1 MAESLFGNIK
11 RMQKTLSLVLLV
23 GACVVSGCATWLT
36 TTVKPPVQVTIGA
49 FTHAVAPPNANGW
62 WDWSAF
68 QVAVTNISKSPVWVY
83 EYLAHWQTDMQSYRA
98 FVRKDASSSWN
109 DGSLRGRLGDEMIE
123 LAPGAGLVFMGDVS
137 HAYIG
142 QQIKVEVLVHT
153 SLNKSKVIVPSNEAV
168 IDK

>member
-1 MAESLFGNIK
+1 MLVFLGVLACQPSFAQDTN
-11 RMQKTLSLVLLV
+11 KTTAS
-23 GACVVSGCATWLT
+23 
-36 TTVKPPVQVTIGA
+36 VKPPVQVTIGA

-68 QVAVTNISKSPVWVY
+68 QVVVTNISRSPVLVY
-83 EYLAHWQTDMQSYRA
+83 EYLSHWQTDMQSYRA

-109 DGSLRGRLGDEMIE
+109 DAYLGGRLGDQTIE
-123 LAPGAGLVFMGDVS
+123 LAPGAGLVFMGHVS

-153 SLNKSKVIVPSNEAV
+153 LPNKSKVIAPSSEAV